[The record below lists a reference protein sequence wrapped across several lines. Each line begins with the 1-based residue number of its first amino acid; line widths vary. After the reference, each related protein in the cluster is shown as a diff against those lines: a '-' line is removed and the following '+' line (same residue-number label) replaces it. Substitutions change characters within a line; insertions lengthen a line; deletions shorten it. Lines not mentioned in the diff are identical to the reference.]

1 MNNVHDNTLI
11 FWGNKCNQEKRKT
24 RGAKVVPPQKIH
36 SVTISDRLDMS
47 DEDENCDCREDPN
60 FNKKHRSF
68 HVFTSPLDMERF
80 FNQQMD
86 DMLKSFGVFGAFTD
100 KNNEETF
107 PGSNMPEFFQGKG
120 QEYNDKN
127 ESGERDFMLK
137 KDHDEKL
144 KTPGYIPQA
153 TEEGN
158 FWAGSRERAKDNS
171 KTDKDLD
178 QNGINSAELDKLF
191 KHPQSSGS
199 AESIVQTPFGDWNN
213 GTGSIFGHF
222 FRNSFPNR
230 TPFEQV
236 SKYN

>member
-1 MNNVHDNTLI
+1 M
-11 FWGNKCNQEKRKT
+11 
-24 RGAKVVPPQKIH
+24 
-36 SVTISDRLDMS
+36 TISDQLDMS

-86 DMLKSFGVFGAFTD
+86 DMLKSFGFFGAFTD

-107 PGSNMPEFFQGKG
+107 PGSNMPEFYQGKG
-120 QEYNDKN
+120 QEYDDKN

-153 TEEGN
+153 TEKGN
-158 FWAGSRERAKDNS
+158 FWGGSRESAKDNP

-191 KHPQSSGS
+191 KHPQSSGVT
-199 AESIVQTPFGDWNN
+199 ESTVQTPFGDWNN
-213 GTGSIFGHF
+213 GTGSLFGHF
-222 FRNSFPNR
+222 FRNAFPNR

-236 SKYN
+236 SKYNLF